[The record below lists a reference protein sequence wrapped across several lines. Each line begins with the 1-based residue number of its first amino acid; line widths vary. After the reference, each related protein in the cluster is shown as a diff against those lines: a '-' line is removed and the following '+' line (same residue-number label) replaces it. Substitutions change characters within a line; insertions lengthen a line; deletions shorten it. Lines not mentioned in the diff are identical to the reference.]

1 MIIQGVLTWQTVKA
15 KSQDSSYNILFMCKK
30 KKNAY
35 LKNLNILPEL
45 VLPSEKPRLSF
56 RVYEDN
62 VWAKNPYKQ
71 LKQHRGPNVMNKVKC
86 KDYRTMITNT

>member
-1 MIIQGVLTWQTVKA
+1 MIIQGVLTWHTVKA
-15 KSQDSSYNILFMCKK
+15 KSQDSSYNILFMCK

-56 RVYEDN
+56 RFMRTIYG
-62 VWAKNPYKQ
+62 
-71 LKQHRGPNVMNKVKC
+71 LKTLASN
-86 KDYRTMITNT
+86 